1 MKHKLKCCLARSASI
16 FLPAVL
22 LAGTTLAGAQT
33 EVLIDAET
41 DEI

>member
-1 MKHKLKCCLARSASI
+1 MKHKLKRRLVQSASI
-16 FLPAVL
+16 FLPAIL
-22 LAGTTLAGAQT
+22 LAGITLAGGQT